1 MAIAAGRGIGDDP
14 DPAPARIVHMRLRIL
29 AATLAAMLALGGI
42 AASASAQQN
51 ETLTDRAKTEQII
64 HDYLLAHP
72 EVIIEAV
79 EKYQKQQEQASAQK
93 QAQALVDRRDELLH
107 TPADPV
113 IGNPTGDVTIVEF
126 FDYRCPYCKSVAAGF
141 IDLYDK
147 DGKVRLVL
155 KEFPILGP
163 ESEFASKAALASQ
176 KQGKYRE
183 FHLAMMTFKG
193 KMTDD
198 DVRNLAKQVGL
209 DVAKLEQDMKDPAI
223 ADTINR
229 NYALAEA
236 LGIKG
241 TPAFIVGNEL
251 VPGAITADEMQKRI
265 AALRNPPG

>member
-1 MAIAAGRGIGDDP
+1 MKAWFPAAALAVMVALAAIAVP
-14 DPAPARIVHMRLRIL
+14 
-29 AATLAAMLALGGI
+29 
-42 AASASAQQN
+42 ASAQQN
-51 ETLTDRAKTEQII
+51 ETLTDQAKIEQIV
-64 HDYLLAHP
+64 HDYLMAHP

-79 EKYQKQQEQASAQK
+79 DKYQKDQEKASAQK

-107 TPADPV
+107 TAADPV
-113 IGNPTGDVTIVEF
+113 IGNPNGDVTIVEF
-126 FDYRCPYCKSVAAGF
+126 FDYRCPYCKSVAASF
-141 IDLYDK
+141 IDLYEK

-163 ESEFASKAALASQ
+163 ESEFASKAALAAQ

-193 KMTDD
+193 KLTDD
-198 DVRNLAKQVGL
+198 DVRRLAGQVGI
-209 DVAKLEQDMKDPAI
+209 DVDKLQQDMKDPAI

-241 TPAFIVGNEL
+241 TPAFILGNEL

>member
-1 MAIAAGRGIGDDP
+1 MKAWFPATALAVMVALAAIAAP
-14 DPAPARIVHMRLRIL
+14 
-29 AATLAAMLALGGI
+29 
-42 AASASAQQN
+42 ASAQQN
-51 ETLTDRAKTEQII
+51 ETLTDQAKMEQII
-64 HDYLLAHP
+64 HDYLMAHP

-79 EKYQKQQEQASAQK
+79 DKYQKDQEKASAQK

-107 TPADPV
+107 TATDPI
-113 IGNPTGDVTIVEF
+113 IGNPSGDVTVVEF
-126 FDYRCPYCKSVAAGF
+126 FDYRCPYCKSVAAAF

-163 ESEFASKAALASQ
+163 ESEFASKAALAAQ

-193 KMTDD
+193 KLTDD
-198 DVRNLAKQVGL
+198 DVRNLAQQVGI

-241 TPAFIVGNEL
+241 TPAFILGNEL

-265 AALRNPPG
+265 AALRNTPG

>member
-1 MAIAAGRGIGDDP
+1 MISDAI
-14 DPAPARIVHMRLRIL
+14 APARIKRMMGRRFMAAAL
-29 AATLAAMLALGGI
+29 AVLFALAG
-42 AASASAQQN
+42 AAAPASAQQN
-51 ETLTDRAKTEQII
+51 ETLTEQAKMEQII

-79 EKYQKQQEQASAQK
+79 DNYQKQQEKASAQK
-93 QAQALVDRRDELLH
+93 QAQAITDRREELQH
-107 TPADPV
+107 TPGDPV
-113 IGNPTGDVTIVEF
+113 VGSPSGDVTVVEF
-126 FDYRCPYCKSVAAGF
+126 FDYRCPYCKAVAASF

-163 ESEFASKAALASQ
+163 ESEFASKAALAAQ

-183 FHLAMMTFKG
+183 LHLAMMSFKG
-193 KMTDD
+193 KMTND
-198 DVRNLAKQVGL
+198 DVRQIAGKVGI
-209 DVAKLEQDMKDPAI
+209 DVARLEQDMQDPAI
-223 ADTINR
+223 AEAINR

-251 VPGAITADEMQKRI
+251 VPGAITAEEMQKRI
-265 AALRNPPG
+265 AAARNTPG

>member
-1 MAIAAGRGIGDDP
+1 MKAWFPAIALAAMVALAAIAAP
-14 DPAPARIVHMRLRIL
+14 
-29 AATLAAMLALGGI
+29 
-42 AASASAQQN
+42 ASAQQN
-51 ETLTDRAKTEQII
+51 ETLTDQAKVEQII
-64 HDYLLAHP
+64 HDYLMAHP

-79 EKYQKQQEQASAQK
+79 DKYQKDQEKASAQK

-107 TPADPV
+107 TAADPV
-113 IGNPTGDVTIVEF
+113 IGNPNGDVTIVEF
-126 FDYRCPYCKSVAAGF
+126 FDYRCPYCKSVAASF
-141 IDLYDK
+141 IDLYEK

-163 ESEFASKAALASQ
+163 ESEFASKAALAAQ

-183 FHLAMMTFKG
+183 FHLAMMAFKG
-193 KMTDD
+193 KLTDD
-198 DVRNLAKQVGL
+198 DVRRLAAQVGI
-209 DVAKLEQDMKDPAI
+209 DVAKLEQDMKDPSV

-241 TPAFIVGNEL
+241 TPAFILGNEL

-265 AALRNPPG
+265 AALRNTPG

>member
-1 MAIAAGRGIGDDP
+1 MKAWFPAIALAAMVALAAIAAP
-14 DPAPARIVHMRLRIL
+14 
-29 AATLAAMLALGGI
+29 
-42 AASASAQQN
+42 ASAQQN
-51 ETLTDRAKTEQII
+51 ETLTDQARVEQII
-64 HDYLLAHP
+64 HDYLMAHP

-79 EKYQKQQEQASAQK
+79 DKYQKDQEKASAQK

-107 TPADPV
+107 TAADPV
-113 IGNPTGDVTIVEF
+113 IGNPNGDVTIVEF
-126 FDYRCPYCKSVAAGF
+126 FDYRCPYCKSVAASF
-141 IDLYDK
+141 IDLYEK

-163 ESEFASKAALASQ
+163 ESEFASKAALAAQ

-183 FHLAMMTFKG
+183 FHLAMMAFKG
-193 KMTDD
+193 KLTDD
-198 DVRNLAKQVGL
+198 DVRRLAAQVGI
-209 DVAKLEQDMKDPAI
+209 DVAKLEQDMKDPSV

-241 TPAFIVGNEL
+241 TPAFILGNEL

-265 AALRNPPG
+265 AALRNTPG

>member
-1 MAIAAGRGIGDDP
+1 MRMK
-14 DPAPARIVHMRLRIL
+14 ARFL
-29 AATLAAMLALGGI
+29 AVALATMLALTGL
-42 AASASAQQN
+42 ATSAPAQEN

-72 EVIIEAV
+72 EIIIEAV

-107 TPADPV
+107 TAADPI
-113 IGNPTGDVTIVEF
+113 IGNPNGDVTVVEF
-126 FDYRCPYCKSVAAGF
+126 FDYRCPYCKSVAAAF

-155 KEFPILGP
+155 KEFPILGA
-163 ESEFASKAALASQ
+163 ESEFASKAALAAQ

-198 DVRNLAKQVGL
+198 DVRKLATQVGI
-209 DVAKLEQDMKDPAI
+209 DVAKLEEDMKDPAI

>member
-1 MAIAAGRGIGDDP
+1 MKAWFPAAALTIMVGLAAGA
-14 DPAPARIVHMRLRIL
+14 AP
-29 AATLAAMLALGGI
+29 I
-42 AASASAQQN
+42 AAQQN
-51 ETLTDRAKTEQII
+51 ETLTDQAKMEQII

-79 EKYQKQQEQASAQK
+79 DKYQKEQEKASAQK

-107 TPADPV
+107 TAADPV
-113 IGNPTGDVTIVEF
+113 IGNPDGDVTVVEF
-126 FDYRCPYCKSVAAGF
+126 FDYRCPYCKSVAASF

-163 ESEFASKAALASQ
+163 ESEFASKAALAAQ
-176 KQGKYRE
+176 KQGKYRDL
-183 FHLAMMTFKG
+183 HLAMMTFKG
-193 KMTDD
+193 RLTDD
-198 DVRNLAKQVGL
+198 DVRRLAGQVGI
-209 DVAKLEQDMKDPAI
+209 DVAKLEQDMNDPAI

-241 TPAFIVGNEL
+241 TPAFILGDEL

-265 AALRNPPG
+265 AVLRSPPG